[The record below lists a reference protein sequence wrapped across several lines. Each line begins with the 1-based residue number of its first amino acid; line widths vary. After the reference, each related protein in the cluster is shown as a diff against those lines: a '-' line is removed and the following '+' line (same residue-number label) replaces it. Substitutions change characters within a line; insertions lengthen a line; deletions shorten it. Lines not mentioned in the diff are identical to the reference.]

1 MGLRGH
7 VSLRR
12 SPSDYRNASLDG
24 LKVQG
29 PFNYVSC
36 GELIHLVGEGWM
48 NVNWVKFSVLVCNEK
63 HLVALIN
70 L

>member
-1 MGLRGH
+1 MGLWGH
-7 VSLRR
+7 GSLKG

-24 LKVQG
+24 LKVRRS
-29 PFNYVSC
+29 FNYVSC
-36 GELIHLVGEGWM
+36 GDLIHLVGESWI

-63 HLVALIN
+63 HLATLIN